1 MRYIQTG
8 DSLINMDLISRFN
21 IIEETPTRVCI
32 LADGD
37 KLYELR
43 SRWEADSL
51 LERIIDFSQ
60 NGNGVFDPV
69 AD

>member
-1 MRYIQTG
+1 MKYIQIG
-8 DSLINMDLISRFN
+8 DSLINMDLIARYN
-21 IIEETPTRVCI
+21 VIEETPTRVFV

-51 LERIIDFSQ
+51 LEKIIEFSQ